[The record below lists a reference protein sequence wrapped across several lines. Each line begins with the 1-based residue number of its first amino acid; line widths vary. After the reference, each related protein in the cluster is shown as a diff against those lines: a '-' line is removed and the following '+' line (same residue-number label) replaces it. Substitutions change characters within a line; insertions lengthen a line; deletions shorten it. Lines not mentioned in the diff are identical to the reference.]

1 MARLA
6 AGVAVMLSFIAA
18 SLLIFVDTYS
28 SRSCS
33 ADSSGVMQCV
43 DSSSTLI
50 EENGAWVLIL
60 LSVPVT
66 LALGIY
72 LSIELG
78 ASSLVKGLLA
88 AVFVGTCV
96 VAITSVGLFFLPA
109 ALVAA
114 IAVFLDRP
122 QDGSQPA

>member
-6 AGVAVMLSFIAA
+6 AGVAVMLSFLAA
-18 SLLIFVDTYS
+18 SVLIFVDTYS

-33 ADSSGVMQCV
+33 SDSSGVMQCV

-60 LSVPVT
+60 LSVPVS
-66 LALGIY
+66 LALGLY

-88 AVFVGTCV
+88 AVLVATCL

-114 IAVFLDRP
+114 VAVFLDRP
-122 QDGSQPA
+122 QNGSQPT

>member
-1 MARLA
+1 
-6 AGVAVMLSFIAA
+6 
-18 SLLIFVDTYS
+18 
-28 SRSCS
+28 
-33 ADSSGVMQCV
+33 MQCV

-114 IAVFLDRP
+114 VAVFLDRP